1 MASYTHIKNFGN
13 IMVDLETL
21 STYTNAA
28 IIEIAAIEF
37 NKETGEIGDIFHQC
51 VDVNDWAENNRHI
64 EGRTLLWWMEQDKE
78 LLSKYKERNG
88 KLHTV
93 LQRFRK
99 FYQEHSLNSNNEETV
114 LWGNGS
120 TMDITILQSAYEYFK
135 EPTPWKY
142 WAVNDV
148 RTIVNLNPEI
158 KKNCT
163 FEGNKHNP
171 IDDCKHQ
178 IKYLV
183 EIFKNIN
190 IKNL

>member
-21 STYTNAA
+21 STHVNAS
-28 IIEIAAIEF
+28 IIEIAAVEF
-37 NKETGEIGDIFHQC
+37 NKETGEIGDIFQQC
-51 VDVNDWAENNRHI
+51 IDISEWGENDRHI
-64 EGRTLLWWMEQDKE
+64 EGRTLLWWMEQDKT
-78 LLSKYKERNG
+78 LLSKYKEHNG

-99 FYQEHSLNSNNEETV
+99 FYQEHSLNGNNEETV

-120 TMDITILQSAYEYFK
+120 TMDITILQSAYEHFK
-135 EPTPWKY
+135 EPKPWKY

-163 FEGNKHNP
+163 FEGNKHDP
-171 IDDCKHQ
+171 VDDCRHQ

-183 EIFKNIN
+183 ETLNN
-190 IKNL
+190 IKK